1 METFE
6 LVLMIMVA
14 VLLSAVLENV
24 IPKVSTPLIQI
35 FLGAIAAVLALSPI
49 SVTLNPEFFLP
60 IFIAP
65 LLFNDATHADRAA
78 LWKNRWTIIS
88 LAIGLVIALMLCVGF
103 MMHLIVPTLPLAA
116 AFALGAALGPTDAV
130 AVSSLKA
137 SAKLK
142 RDDAALLSGESLI
155 NDASGVVAFQFTVA
169 AAVTGAFSLL
179 DATATF
185 AVQFFGGIVFGL
197 FAGWLAHKISD
208 FLIDE
213 GLDSN
218 AFHVTF
224 NVLLPF
230 IIYMT
235 SEMIHVSGILAVV
248 AAGILLSS
256 FHTRNSGPTTAEMS
270 VVASNVWD
278 VLEFV
283 LNGIVFVLLGMQ
295 LPGIFQGDMLSGQM
309 RVRDLIT
316 ISLVV
321 TAILIA
327 VRFVWIAVT
336 AHLARDS
343 ETGQTRWE
351 RGGMRSLLVTTI
363 GGAKGAVTLA
373 VIMSLPMT
381 VESGAAFPERDT
393 LISIA
398 SIVIL
403 VTLLLANFL
412 LPVLAPRPKPNKDQQ
427 ERDAQANLLVLRN
440 VLQRLPELAK
450 MGNERALTTVSQMYN
465 QRIARVREIASE
477 DETSSVGLR
486 IDVVNEQIDQMQGS
500 IDGGKIDIAD
510 GMEFIHRLE
519 RSRDLLKQRKRE
531 LKASGDTVDES
542 EERKARRFSRRPP
555 LRVWIRSLL
564 HRIGLRLTGNYSD
577 VDEQTKLLE
586 LAQVYAVNY
595 LTELQTNG
603 SSKYPP
609 EVVNDVLT
617 QYTTA
622 LRRTRKTIEGGVESE
637 FASVSS
643 QINDLHNQALGIE
656 LEEIRQAL
664 DDGDITRRQARHMR
678 ENVYTMRTDL
688 EENLS

>member
-1 METFE
+1 
-6 LVLMIMVA
+6 
-14 VLLSAVLENV
+14 
-24 IPKVSTPLIQI
+24 
-35 FLGAIAAVLALSPI
+35 
-49 SVTLNPEFFLP
+49 
-60 IFIAP
+60 
-65 LLFNDATHADRAA
+65 
-78 LWKNRWTIIS
+78 
-88 LAIGLVIALMLCVGF
+88 
-103 MMHLIVPTLPLAA
+103 
-116 AFALGAALGPTDAV
+116 
-130 AVSSLKA
+130 
-137 SAKLK
+137 
-142 RDDAALLSGESLI
+142 
-155 NDASGVVAFQFTVA
+155 
-169 AAVTGAFSLL
+169 
-179 DATATF
+179 
-185 AVQFFGGIVFGL
+185 
-197 FAGWLAHKISD
+197 
-208 FLIDE
+208 
-213 GLDSN
+213 
-218 AFHVTF
+218 
-224 NVLLPF
+224 
-230 IIYMT
+230 
-235 SEMIHVSGILAVV
+235 
-248 AAGILLSS
+248 
-256 FHTRNSGPTTAEMS
+256 
-270 VVASNVWD
+270 
-278 VLEFV
+278 
-283 LNGIVFVLLGMQ
+283 
-295 LPGIFQGDMLSGQM
+295 
-309 RVRDLIT
+309 
-316 ISLVV
+316 
-321 TAILIA
+321 
-327 VRFVWIAVT
+327 
-336 AHLARDS
+336 
-343 ETGQTRWE
+343 
-351 RGGMRSLLVTTI
+351 
-363 GGAKGAVTLA
+363 
-373 VIMSLPMT
+373 
-381 VESGAAFPERDT
+381 
-393 LISIA
+393 
-398 SIVIL
+398 
-403 VTLLLANFL
+403 
-412 LPVLAPRPKPNKDQQ
+412 VLAPRPKPNKDQQ